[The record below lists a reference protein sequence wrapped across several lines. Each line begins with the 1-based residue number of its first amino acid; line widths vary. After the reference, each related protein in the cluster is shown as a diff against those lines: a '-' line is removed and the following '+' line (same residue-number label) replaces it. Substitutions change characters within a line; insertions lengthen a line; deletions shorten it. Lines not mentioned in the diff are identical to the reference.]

1 LIFLWWR
8 DVPQGTPC
16 GSCTAAEVVVFHID
30 KELAFG
36 ADPLS
41 PMPVRTGFDGVEVS
55 LAGYVE

>member
-8 DVPQGTPC
+8 DVPQGAPR
-16 GSCTAAEVVVFHID
+16 GSGTAPEVVVFHVD
-30 KELAFG
+30 KKPAFG